1 MTGSDGLR
9 VLIAPDCYGDSL
21 TAVEAAQAIA
31 DGWRRARPH
40 DELTLAPQSD
50 GGPGFVDVLAG
61 RVGERRSLRVSGPLT
76 AEVDADWVFDGDE
89 PRTAYIEC
97 ARACGLSLLGG
108 PPTVE
113 TALAAHSR
121 GVGQLMAAAV
131 AAGAGRIVVG
141 LGGSSCTDGGRGMIE
156 ALTAHARSTTNT
168 AHARSTTNTAHARST
183 TKTAHAR
190 STTTNSVGAA
200 RELLADVELIAATDV
215 GHPLLGPM
223 GAARVFG
230 PQKGAD
236 PDAVQALE
244 RRLTEWAAV
253 LDAAAGRPVRDQ
265 PGAGA
270 AGGLGAGLLALGGR
284 RESGATVIAEHT
296 HLLDDVAA
304 AELVITGEG
313 RFDDQSLHGK
323 VVSALAGAARG
334 TPVLV
339 LAGQVTL
346 DAAALRDAGI
356 AGAYSIADHAGSVQ
370 LAMAD
375 AANQLAGL
383 AEVTADELGN
393 SGTTRY
399 R

>member
-1 MTGSDGLR
+1 MTRSDGLR
-9 VLIAPDCYGDSL
+9 VLIAPDCFGDSL

-31 DGWRRARPH
+31 EGWRRGRPD

-61 RVGERRSLRVSGPLT
+61 RFGERRTLRVSGPLSE
-76 AEVDADWVFDGDE
+76 AVDADWVFVAGD
-89 PRTAYIEC
+89 PDTAYIEC
-97 ARACGLSLLGG
+97 AQACGLALLGG
-108 PPTVE
+108 PPTVD

-121 GVGQLMAAAV
+121 GVGELIAAAV

-141 LGGSSCTDGGRGMIE
+141 LGGSSCTDGGRGMVE
-156 ALTAHARSTTNT
+156 ALAGRAEAS
-168 AHARSTTNTAHARST
+168 
-183 TKTAHAR
+183 
-190 STTTNSVGAA
+190 A
-200 RELLADVELIAATDV
+200 RESLQAGRRLLTAVEVVAATDV
-215 GHPLLGPM
+215 EHPLLGPM

-236 PDAVQALE
+236 PATVEVLE
-244 RRLTEWAAV
+244 RRLTGWAEE
-253 LDAAAGRPVRDQ
+253 LDAVAGRPVSRE

-270 AGGLGAGLLALGGR
+270 AGGLGAAVLALGGR

-296 HLLDDVAA
+296 RLADDVAR

-323 VVSALAGAARG
+323 VVSALAGEARG

-346 DAAALRDAGI
+346 DDAALGEAGI
-356 AGAYSIADHAGSVQ
+356 AGAYAIADHAGSVQ
-370 LAMAD
+370 LAMDD

-383 AEVTADELGN
+383 AKVTAERLGN
-393 SGTTRY
+393 SGWTGY

>member
-31 DGWRRARPH
+31 DGWRKSRP
-40 DELTLAPQSD
+40 DDVLTLAPQSD

-61 RVGERRSLRVSGPLT
+61 RFGERRTLRVSGPLT
-76 AEVDADWVFDGDE
+76 TEVDADWVFVDDE
-89 PRTAYIEC
+89 PPTAYIEC
-97 ARACGLSLLGG
+97 AQACGLGLLGG

-121 GVGQLMAAAV
+121 GVGELIAAALD
-131 AAGAGRIVVG
+131 AGARRIVVG

-156 ALTAHARSTTNT
+156 ALGGLTEAR
-168 AHARSTTNTAHARST
+168 AR
-183 TKTAHAR
+183 
-190 STTTNSVGAA
+190 
-200 RELLADVELIAATDV
+200 LADVELIAATDV
-215 GHPLLGPM
+215 EHPLLGPM
-223 GAARVFG
+223 GAALVFG

-236 PDAVQALE
+236 PDTVDVLE
-244 RRLTEWAAV
+244 RRLTEWAEK
-253 LDAAAGRPVRDQ
+253 LDAAAGRPVSQER
-265 PGAGA
+265 GAGA

-284 RESGATVIAEHT
+284 RESGATIIAEHT
-296 HLLDDVAA
+296 HLADDVARA
-304 AELVITGEG
+304 DLVITGEG

-323 VVSALAGAARG
+323 VVSALAGEARG

-346 DAAALRDAGI
+346 DDAALREAGI
-356 AGAYSIADHAGSVQ
+356 TAAHAIADHAGSVQ
-370 LAMAD
+370 LAMDD
-375 AANQLAGL
+375 AANQLSGL
-383 AEVTADELGN
+383 AQVTADELGN